1 MPMLFH
7 CHECDQP
14 TSNRIGLCHN
24 CIEQSNTD
32 EDKYFDKDD
41 NCTFYNNETVWSG
54 GGGIFGKDSDILI
67 VKVDKQPPYFV
78 LDEETMRLLLEK
90 DDS

>member
-32 EDKYFDKDD
+32 EDKYFDKDGVVPD
-41 NCTFYNNETVWSG
+41 WR
-54 GGGIFGKDSDILI
+54 K
-67 VKVDKQPPYFV
+67 
-78 LDEETMRLLLEK
+78 MRLK
-90 DDS
+90 SNKN